1 MAEATET
8 TDEGAVEAEEGGK
21 KKGGKLFLIMML
33 PLVLLPMTGGG
44 YLAYSQYAQ
53 IAAATDAFSRG
64 ADGDGEDGEET
75 VEYGQFVEIENLVI
89 NPADANSRYLMVN
102 LGIEVADEEGVA
114 EIEARKI
121 VIRDQILRNLST
133 RKVAELADVDHRED
147 IIKTD
152 LVNLINEVL
161 AETEVQRLHFTAY
174 VLQ

>member
-1 MAEATET
+1 MAEPNET

-33 PLVLLPMTGGG
+33 PLVLLPMAGGG

-53 IAAATDAFSRG
+53 IAAATDAFSRD
-64 ADGDGEDGEET
+64 ADGGDDDGEGA

-89 NPADANSRYLMVN
+89 NPSDANSRYLMVN

-121 VIRDQILRNLST
+121 VIRDQILRDLSK
-133 RKVAELADVDHRED
+133 RKVAELADVDIRED
-147 IIKTD
+147 VIKAD
-152 LVNLINEVL
+152 LVDLINGVL
-161 AETEVQRLHFTAY
+161 SESEVQRLHFTAY